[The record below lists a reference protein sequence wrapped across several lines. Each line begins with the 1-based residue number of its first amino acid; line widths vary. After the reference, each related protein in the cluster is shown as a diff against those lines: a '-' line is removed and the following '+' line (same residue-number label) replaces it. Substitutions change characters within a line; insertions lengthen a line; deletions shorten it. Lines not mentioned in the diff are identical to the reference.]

1 MREQKNNPV
10 PLSLWGA
17 GNHPVCLFFMM
28 YLCCLFP
35 QIEFMFFTGMKRVN
49 RTFLLILTGLLA
61 AVSHV
66 SAQSPD
72 TALIQKR
79 LASLHSS
86 IPLKLTYEAR
96 MYIGQM
102 LSNENN
108 KTGDAVSAAN
118 DYLPYVK
125 SVITRKKAPAML
137 AYLPYVMTGYVNERN
152 ASDGKVGIWG
162 MPYAVARKYDL
173 VLNSFIDE
181 RYDAVTST
189 ESAIDYLFDLKHDF
203 SDWNLAILAF
213 GTSPTNVLQHLY
225 KAGNTKTYEAIY
237 NDLNESEKR
246 FVGQFVAASYIFSF
260 YNEADIRISV
270 RPATPAPATD
280 TLDIFRKLT
289 FDKIA
294 SGTGLTVSIIRQLN
308 PVYKLDV
315 IPYNEAPHTLILPKG
330 YKATF
335 DSIFQNYPNL
345 EAVKPSNDTPVIL
358 HDSDIA
364 KPAVKPAAVKKVA
377 VYYKVKS
384 GDNMYG
390 VADLFDCTI
399 YQLKAWNKLKKNYLI
414 AGQTLAFYVPA
425 SNKARYQ
432 KINTMTLQQKK
443 VLMYSD

>member
-1 MREQKNNPV
+1 MLPKTLV
-10 PLSLWGA
+10 LLLTLA
-17 GNHPVCLFFMM
+17 FF
-28 YLCCLFP
+28 FRAP
-35 QIEFMFFTGMKRVN
+35 GQ
-49 RTFLLILTGLLA
+49 
-61 AVSHV
+61 
-66 SAQSPD
+66 SAD

-79 LASLHSS
+79 LTSLHST
-86 IPLKLTYEAR
+86 IPLKLNYEAR

-102 LSNENN
+102 LGNENN
-108 KTGDAVSAAN
+108 RTGDAIAAAN
-118 DYLPYVK
+118 EYLPYVK
-125 SVITRKKAPAML
+125 AVITKKKAPAML
-137 AYLPYVMTGYVNERN
+137 AYLPYVLTGYVNERN

-173 VLNSFIDE
+173 VLNSYIDE
-181 RYDAVTST
+181 RYDVVTST

-203 SDWNLAILAF
+203 TDWNLAILAF

-225 KAGNTKTYEAIY
+225 KSGNTKTYDAIY

-246 FVGQFVAASYIFSF
+246 FVGQFVAAAYVFSF
-260 YNEADIRISV
+260 YDEADIRIFVKPSAP
-270 RPATPAPATD
+270 PAATD
-280 TLDIFRKLT
+280 TLDIFRKLS

-294 SGTGLTVSIIRQLN
+294 GGTGLSVALLRQLN

-345 EAVKPSNDTPVIL
+345 EAVKPGNDTPVIL

-364 KPAVKPAAVKKVA
+364 KPAPKPAAVKKAA
-377 VYYKVKS
+377 VYYKVKN

-399 YQLKAWNKLKKNYLI
+399 YQLKAWNKLKRNYLI
-414 AGQTLAFYVPA
+414 AGQTLVFYVPA

-432 KINTMTLQQKK
+432 KINTMTQQQKK